1 MKAKNG
7 QIRAYV
13 LLFPKGPERKIPRQM
28 AEKKRKGELYSRKLK
43 SKKCKGKQ
51 QNPQKQAGDN
61 PKNISEIQN

>member
-51 QNPQKQAGDN
+51 QNPQK
-61 PKNISEIQN
+61 

>member
-28 AEKKRKGELYSRKLK
+28 AKKKEKASFIRVS
-43 SKKCKGKQ
+43 
-51 QNPQKQAGDN
+51 
-61 PKNISEIQN
+61 